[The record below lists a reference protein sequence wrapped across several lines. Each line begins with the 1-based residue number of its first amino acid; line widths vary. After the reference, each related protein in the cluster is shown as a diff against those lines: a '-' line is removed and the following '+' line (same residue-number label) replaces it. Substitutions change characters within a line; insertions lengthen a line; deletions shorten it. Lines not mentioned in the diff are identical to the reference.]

1 MGLASRGLYAHDRV
15 TEHGNNDMII
25 PPDAPVRRTATA
37 NLHKQIVSRD
47 HTTLK
52 RLFSKSVLGLISL
65 FMLVPILIV
74 LISWTQPVAD
84 IWVHM
89 TDYVL
94 PEVLKNTAILLF
106 MVVAISGT
114 IGTVLAWITS
124 MYRFPGQRFFA
135 WALMLPL
142 AMPAYVLA
150 FVTVGIVD
158 FSGPLQTAL
167 RDFGIVTAIPSVRNV
182 WGAGLVLSLAFYPY
196 VYLLARQAFL
206 SQGRRAIE
214 AGQMLGLSRSR
225 VFFKLA
231 LPQALPWIIG
241 GLLLASMETLADFG
255 AVSVFNVDTFT
266 TAIYKAWFGFFSLTT
281 AAQLAALLI
290 SVVFIVVLFEQHWQA
305 KRSHSLTQ
313 GSSQRFDTSPSI
325 KWGMTLLCTL
335 VFALAFFIPFL
346 QLIYWTALNFQQD
359 FDARYIDFV
368 VNSVK
373 IASMTTLFIAVLA
386 IIIAWMK
393 RQYPDKLTKLM
404 TTLAN
409 LGYAVPGTVLAVGI
423 FIPIAWLDN
432 QMIDFGMIS
441 EQVLSGSVIVML
453 LALSTRFMTVSFQP
467 VDRQL
472 QRLTANQEAAAKL
485 LSDSPYQ
492 RWRQVVL
499 PVLSP
504 GVLTALLIGFV
515 EVMKEMPITLM
526 TRRQGWDTLAVRV
539 FEMTSEGMWGRAA
552 LPSLLIVLV
561 GLLPVW
567 ILLRQ
572 SDKQH

>member
-1 MGLASRGLYAHDRV
+1 MITMPEASAKQDNTV
-15 TEHGNNDMII
+15 NEANNDNKSSSISQDHVVRKRII
-25 PPDAPVRRTATA
+25 
-37 NLHKQIVSRD
+37 
-47 HTTLK
+47 
-52 RLFSKSVLGLISL
+52 SKSVLGLISL

-74 LISWTQPVAD
+74 LLSWTQPVAD
-84 IWVHM
+84 IWTHM
-89 TDYVL
+89 RQYVL
-94 PEVLKNTAILLF
+94 PQVLKNTVILLL
-106 MVVAISGT
+106 MVTLISGV
-114 IGTVLAWITS
+114 IGTALAWVTS

-167 RDFGIVTAIPSVRNV
+167 REFGFTTAIPSVRNV
-182 WGAGLVLSLAFYPY
+182 WGASLVLSLAFYPY

-214 AGQMLGLSRSR
+214 AGQMLGLSRSK
-225 VFFKLA
+225 VFFRLA
-231 LPQALPWIIG
+231 LPQALPWVIG

-290 SVVFIVVLFEQHWQA
+290 GVVFIVVLFEQYWQA
-305 KRSHSLTQ
+305 KRGNTVTQ
-313 GSSQRFDTSPSI
+313 GSSQRFEASKPAQ
-325 KWGMTLLCTL
+325 WGMALLCTL
-335 VFALAFFIPFL
+335 VFLIAFLIPFL
-346 QLIYWTALNFQQD
+346 QLLYWTTLNFQQD

-368 VNSVK
+368 TNSLM
-373 IASMTTLFIAVLA
+373 IASMTTIFIAFLA
-386 IIIAWMK
+386 IIIAWVK
-393 RQYPDKLTKLM
+393 RQYPDKSTKLM

-409 LGYAVPGTVLAVGI
+409 LGYVVPGTVLAVGI

-432 QMIDFGMIS
+432 QLIAFGITS
-441 EQVLSGSVIVML
+441 AQFLSGSVIVML

-472 QRLTANQEAAAKL
+472 QRLTVNQEAAAKL

-492 RWRQVVL
+492 RWRQVML

-504 GVLTALLIGFV
+504 GVLTGLLMGFV

-561 GLLPVW
+561 GLIPVW

-572 SDKQH
+572 SDKQS

>member
-1 MGLASRGLYAHDRV
+1 MITMPEASAKQDNTV
-15 TEHGNNDMII
+15 NEANNDNNSPSISQDHVVRKRII
-25 PPDAPVRRTATA
+25 
-37 NLHKQIVSRD
+37 
-47 HTTLK
+47 
-52 RLFSKSVLGLISL
+52 SKSVLGLISL

-74 LISWTQPVAD
+74 LLSWTQPVAD
-84 IWVHM
+84 IWTHM
-89 TDYVL
+89 RQYVL
-94 PEVLKNTAILLF
+94 PQVLKNTVTLLL
-106 MVVAISGT
+106 MVTLISGI
-114 IGTVLAWITS
+114 IGTALAWVTS

-167 RDFGIVTAIPSVRNV
+167 REFGFTTAIPSVRNV

-214 AGQMLGLSRSR
+214 AGQMLGLTRSK
-225 VFFKLA
+225 VFFRLA
-231 LPQALPWIIG
+231 LPQALPWVIG

-290 SVVFIVVLFEQHWQA
+290 GVVFIVVLFEQYWQA
-305 KRSHSLTQ
+305 KRGNTVTQ
-313 GSSQRFDTSPSI
+313 GSSQRFEASKPA
-325 KWGMTLLCTL
+325 KWGMALLCTL
-335 VFALAFFIPFL
+335 VFLIAFLIPFL
-346 QLIYWTALNFQQD
+346 QLLYWTALNFQQD

-368 VNSVK
+368 TNSLM
-373 IASMTTLFIAVLA
+373 IASMTTIFIAFLA
-386 IIIAWMK
+386 IIIAWVK
-393 RQYPDKLTKLM
+393 RQYPVKSTKLM

-409 LGYAVPGTVLAVGI
+409 LGYVVPGTVLAVGI

-432 QMIDFGMIS
+432 QLIAFGITS
-441 EQVLSGSVIVML
+441 AQFLSGSVIVML

-472 QRLTANQEAAAKL
+472 QRLTVNQEAAAKL

-492 RWRQVVL
+492 RWRQVML

-504 GVLTALLIGFV
+504 GVLTGLLMGFV

-561 GLLPVW
+561 GLIPVW

-572 SDKQH
+572 SDKQS

>member
-1 MGLASRGLYAHDRV
+1 M
-15 TEHGNNDMII
+15 
-25 PPDAPVRRTATA
+25 PDASVRQNDTVNDTVID
-37 NLHKQIVSRD
+37 NTIIDKHQIVSQD
-47 HTTLK
+47 HTLRK
-52 RLFSKSVLGLISL
+52 RIISKSVLGLISL
-65 FMLVPILIV
+65 FMLVPIVIV
-74 LISWTQPVAD
+74 LLSWTQPVAD
-84 IWVHM
+84 IWGHM
-89 TDYVL
+89 AEYVL
-94 PEVLKNTAILLF
+94 PQVLKNTAILLL
-106 MVVAISGT
+106 MVVVISGT
-114 IGTVLAWITS
+114 VGTALAWVTS
-124 MYRFPGQRFFA
+124 MYRFPGQRFFS

-142 AMPAYVLA
+142 AIPAYVLA
-150 FVTVGIVD
+150 FVTLGIVD
-158 FSGPLQTAL
+158 FSGPLQTGL
-167 RDFGIVTAIPSVRNV
+167 RDMGISTAIPSVRNV

-214 AGQMLGLSRSR
+214 AGQMLGLSRGR
-225 VFFKLA
+225 VFFRLA

-290 SVVFIVVLFEQHWQA
+290 GMIFIVVLFEQYWQA
-305 KRSHSLTQ
+305 KRGQSITQ
-313 GSSQRFDTSPSI
+313 GSSQRFEVSKSA
-325 KWGMTLLCTL
+325 KWAMTLLCTL
-335 VFALAFFIPFL
+335 VFSVAFFIPFL
-346 QLIYWTALNFQQD
+346 QLIYWTALNFRQD
-359 FDARYIDFV
+359 FDARYIGFV
-368 VNSVK
+368 TNSLM
-373 IASMTTLFIAVLA
+373 IASMTTIFIGFLA
-386 IIIAWMK
+386 IIIAWIK
-393 RQYPDKLTKLM
+393 RQYPDKSTKLM

-409 LGYAVPGTVLAVGI
+409 LGYVVPGTVLAVGI

-432 QMIDFGMIS
+432 QMIAFGITS
-441 EQVLSGSVIVML
+441 QQVLSGSVIVML

-472 QRLTANQEAAAKL
+472 QRLTVNQEAAAKL
-485 LSDSPYQ
+485 LSDSAYQ
-492 RWRQVVL
+492 RWRHVML

-504 GVLTALLIGFV
+504 GVLTALLMGFV

-572 SDKQH
+572 SDKQS

>member
-1 MGLASRGLYAHDRV
+1 MITTPEASAKQDNTV
-15 TEHGNNDMII
+15 NEANNDNNSSSISQDHVVRKRII
-25 PPDAPVRRTATA
+25 
-37 NLHKQIVSRD
+37 
-47 HTTLK
+47 
-52 RLFSKSVLGLISL
+52 SKSVLGLISL

-74 LISWTQPVAD
+74 LLSWTQPVAD
-84 IWVHM
+84 IWTHM
-89 TDYVL
+89 RQYVL
-94 PEVLKNTAILLF
+94 PQVLKNTVILLL
-106 MVVAISGT
+106 MVTLISGV
-114 IGTVLAWITS
+114 IGTALAWVTS

-167 RDFGIVTAIPSVRNV
+167 REFGFTTAIPSVRNV

-214 AGQMLGLSRSR
+214 AGQMLGLSRSK
-225 VFFKLA
+225 VFFRLA
-231 LPQALPWIIG
+231 LPQALPWVIG

-290 SVVFIVVLFEQHWQA
+290 GVVFIVILFEQYWQA
-305 KRSHSLTQ
+305 KRGNTINQ
-313 GSSQRFDTSPSI
+313 GSSKRFEASKPA
-325 KWGMTLLCTL
+325 KWGMALLCTL
-335 VFALAFFIPFL
+335 VFLIAFLIPFL
-346 QLIYWTALNFQQD
+346 QLLYWTTLNFQQD

-368 VNSVK
+368 TNSLM
-373 IASMTTLFIAVLA
+373 IASMTTIFIAFLA
-386 IIIAWMK
+386 IIIAWVK
-393 RQYPDKLTKLM
+393 RQYPDKSTKLM

-409 LGYAVPGTVLAVGI
+409 LGYVVPGTVLAVGI

-432 QMIDFGMIS
+432 QLIAFGITS
-441 EQVLSGSVIVML
+441 AQFLSGSVIVML

-472 QRLTANQEAAAKL
+472 QRLTVNQEAAAKL

-492 RWRQVVL
+492 RWRQVML

-504 GVLTALLIGFV
+504 GVLTGLLMGFV

-561 GLLPVW
+561 GLIPVW

-572 SDKQH
+572 SDKQS

>member
-1 MGLASRGLYAHDRV
+1 MATTNMSAKENPIDNHSRVGDDYAAS
-15 TEHGNNDMII
+15 
-25 PPDAPVRRTATA
+25 
-37 NLHKQIVSRD
+37 QD
-47 HTTLK
+47 HVIRK
-52 RLFSKSVLGLISL
+52 RILSKSVLGLISL
-65 FMLVPILIV
+65 FMSIPILIV
-74 LISWTQPVAD
+74 LLSWTQPVAD
-84 IWVHM
+84 IWTHM
-89 TDYVL
+89 MDYVL
-94 PEVLKNTAILLF
+94 PQVLKNTAILLV
-106 MVVAISGT
+106 MVTLIAGS
-114 IGTVLAWITS
+114 IGTLLAWVTS
-124 MYRFPGQRFFA
+124 MYRFPGQRFFT

-167 RDFGIVTAIPSVRNV
+167 RDMGLSSAIPSVRNV
-182 WGAGLVLSLAFYPY
+182 WGAGLILSLAFYPY

-206 SQGRRAIE
+206 SQGLRAIE
-214 AGQMLGLSRSR
+214 AGQMLGLSRGR
-225 VFFKLA
+225 VFFRLA

-281 AAQLAALLI
+281 AAQLAGLLI
-290 SVVFIVVLFEQHWQA
+290 GVVFIVVLFEQYWQA
-305 KRSHSLTQ
+305 RRGNATTQ
-313 GSSQRFDTSPSI
+313 GSNRRLEASTPARL
-325 KWGMTLLCTL
+325 GMTLLCSTVFLIAFL
-335 VFALAFFIPFL
+335 VPFL
-346 QLIYWTALNFQQD
+346 QLIYWTAINFRQD

-368 VNSVK
+368 TNSLM
-373 IASMTTLFIAVLA
+373 IASMTTLLIAFLA
-386 IIIAWMK
+386 IIIAWIK
-393 RQYPDKLTKLM
+393 RQYSDRSTQIM

-409 LGYAVPGTVLAVGI
+409 LGYVVPGTVLAVGV

-432 QMIDFGMIS
+432 QMIAFGITS
-441 EQVLSGSVIVML
+441 QQVLSGSVIVML

-472 QRLTANQEAAAKL
+472 QRLTVNQEAAAKL
-485 LSDSPYQ
+485 LSDSPLQ

-499 PVLSP
+499 PVLRP
-504 GVLTALLIGFV
+504 GVLTALLMGFV

-572 SDKQH
+572 SEKGS

>member
-1 MGLASRGLYAHDRV
+1 MSDDQA
-15 TEHGNNDMII
+15 
-25 PPDAPVRRTATA
+25 
-37 NLHKQIVSRD
+37 VSQD
-47 HTTLK
+47 HTLS
-52 RLFSKSVLGLISL
+52 RRILSKSVLGLISL
-65 FMLVPILIV
+65 FMLVPIIV
-74 LISWTQPVAD
+74 VLFSWTQPVSD
-84 IWVHM
+84 IWIHM
-89 TDYVL
+89 REYVL
-94 PEVLKNTAILLF
+94 PQVLKNTAILLM
-106 MVVAISGT
+106 MVTVISGGL
-114 IGTVLAWITS
+114 GTALAWVTS

-135 WALMLPL
+135 WALMMPL
-142 AMPAYVLA
+142 AIPAYVLA
-150 FVTVGIVD
+150 FVTIGIVD
-158 FSGPLQTAL
+158 FSGPLQTGL
-167 RDFGIVTAIPSVRNV
+167 RDLGITTAIPSVRNI

-225 VFFKLA
+225 IFFRLA

-241 GLLLASMETLADFG
+241 GLLLATMETLADFG

-290 SVVFIVVLFEQHWQA
+290 GVIFIVVLFEQYWQA
-305 KRSHSLTQ
+305 RRGKSLTQ
-313 GSSQRFDTSPSI
+313 GNNRRFETSKSA
-325 KWGMTLLCTL
+325 KLGMSLLCTC
-335 VFALAFFIPFL
+335 VFSLAFLIPFL
-346 QLIYWTALNFQQD
+346 QLVYWTAINFRQD

-368 VNSVK
+368 TNSLL

-386 IIIAWMK
+386 IIIAWTK
-393 RQYPDKLTKLM
+393 RQYPDQSTKLM
-404 TTLAN
+404 TTLAT
-409 LGYAVPGTVLAVGI
+409 LGYVVPGTVLAVGV

-432 QMIDFGMIS
+432 QLIALGITS
-441 EQVLSGSVIVML
+441 EQVISGSVIVML

-472 QRLTANQEAAAKL
+472 QRLTVNTEAAAEL
-485 LSDSPYQ
+485 LSDSPLQ
-492 RWRQVVL
+492 RWRHVVL

-504 GVLTALLIGFV
+504 GVLTALLMGFV

-552 LPSLLIVLV
+552 LPSLLIVMV
-561 GLLPVW
+561 GIIPVW

-572 SDKQH
+572 SDKNS

>member
-1 MGLASRGLYAHDRV
+1 M
-15 TEHGNNDMII
+15 
-25 PPDAPVRRTATA
+25 
-37 NLHKQIVSRD
+37 
-47 HTTLK
+47 
-52 RLFSKSVLGLISL
+52 ISL
-65 FMLVPILIV
+65 FMLVPIIV
-74 LISWTQPVAD
+74 VLFSWTQPVSD
-84 IWVHM
+84 IWIHM
-89 TDYVL
+89 REYVL
-94 PEVLKNTAILLF
+94 PQVLKNTAILLM
-106 MVVAISGT
+106 MVTVISGGL
-114 IGTVLAWITS
+114 GTALAWVTS

-135 WALMLPL
+135 WALMMPL
-142 AMPAYVLA
+142 AIPAYVLA
-150 FVTVGIVD
+150 FVTIGIVD
-158 FSGPLQTAL
+158 FSGPLQTGL
-167 RDFGIVTAIPSVRNV
+167 RDLGITTAIPSVRNI

-225 VFFKLA
+225 IFFRLA

-241 GLLLASMETLADFG
+241 GLLLATMETLADFG

-290 SVVFIVVLFEQHWQA
+290 GVIFIVVLFEQYWQA
-305 KRSHSLTQ
+305 RRGKSLTQ
-313 GSSQRFDTSPSI
+313 GNNRRFETSKSA
-325 KWGMTLLCTL
+325 KLGMSLLCTC
-335 VFALAFFIPFL
+335 VFSLAFLIPFL
-346 QLIYWTALNFQQD
+346 QLVYWTAINFRQD

-368 VNSVK
+368 TNSLL

-386 IIIAWMK
+386 IIIAWTK
-393 RQYPDKLTKLM
+393 RQYPDQGTKLM
-404 TTLAN
+404 TTLAT
-409 LGYAVPGTVLAVGI
+409 LGYVVPGTVLAVGV

-432 QMIDFGMIS
+432 QLIALGITS
-441 EQVLSGSVIVML
+441 EQVISGSVIVML

-472 QRLTANQEAAAKL
+472 QRLTVNTEAAAEL
-485 LSDSPYQ
+485 LSDSPLQ
-492 RWRQVVL
+492 RWRHVVL

-504 GVLTALLIGFV
+504 GVLTALLMGFV

-552 LPSLLIVLV
+552 LPSLLIVMV
-561 GLLPVW
+561 GIIPVW

-572 SDKQH
+572 SDKNS

>member
-1 MGLASRGLYAHDRV
+1 MITMPEASAKQDNTVNEASNDNNSPSISHDHV
-15 TEHGNNDMII
+15 
-25 PPDAPVRRTATA
+25 VR
-37 NLHKQIVSRD
+37 
-47 HTTLK
+47 K
-52 RLFSKSVLGLISL
+52 RILSKSVLGLISL

-74 LISWTQPVAD
+74 LLSWTQPVAD
-84 IWVHM
+84 IWTHM
-89 TDYVL
+89 REYVL
-94 PEVLKNTAILLF
+94 PQVLKNTVILLL
-106 MVVAISGT
+106 MVTVISGV
-114 IGTVLAWITS
+114 IGTALAWVTS

-167 RDFGIVTAIPSVRNV
+167 RESGFTTAIPSVRNV

-214 AGQMLGLSRSR
+214 AGQMLGLSRSK
-225 VFFKLA
+225 VFFRLA
-231 LPQALPWIIG
+231 LPQALPWVIG

-290 SVVFIVVLFEQHWQA
+290 GVVFIVVLFEQYWQA
-305 KRSHSLTQ
+305 KRGNTITQ
-313 GSSQRFDTSPSI
+313 GSSKRFEASKPA

-335 VFALAFFIPFL
+335 VFLVAFLIPFL
-346 QLIYWTALNFQQD
+346 QLLYWTAENFQQD

-368 VNSVK
+368 TNSLM
-373 IASMTTLFIAVLA
+373 IASMTTVFIAFLA
-386 IIIAWMK
+386 IIIAWVK
-393 RQYPDKLTKLM
+393 RQYPDKSTKLM

-409 LGYAVPGTVLAVGI
+409 LGYVVPGTVLAVGI

-432 QMIDFGMIS
+432 QLIAFGITS
-441 EQVLSGSVIVML
+441 TQFFSGSVIVML

-472 QRLTANQEAAAKL
+472 QRLTVNQEAAAKL

-492 RWRQVVL
+492 RWRQVML

-504 GVLTALLIGFV
+504 GVLTGLLMGFV

-561 GLLPVW
+561 GLIPVW
-567 ILLRQ
+567 VLLRQ
-572 SDKQH
+572 SDKQG

>member
-1 MGLASRGLYAHDRV
+1 MPEASAKQDNTV
-15 TEHGNNDMII
+15 NEANNDNNSPSISQDHVVRKRII
-25 PPDAPVRRTATA
+25 
-37 NLHKQIVSRD
+37 
-47 HTTLK
+47 
-52 RLFSKSVLGLISL
+52 SKSVLGLISL

-74 LISWTQPVAD
+74 LLSWTQPVAD
-84 IWVHM
+84 IWTHM
-89 TDYVL
+89 RQYVL
-94 PEVLKNTAILLF
+94 PQVLKNTVILLL
-106 MVVAISGT
+106 MVTLISGI
-114 IGTVLAWITS
+114 IGTALAWVTS

-167 RDFGIVTAIPSVRNV
+167 REFGFTTAIPSVRNV

-214 AGQMLGLSRSR
+214 AGQMLGLTRSK
-225 VFFKLA
+225 VFFRLA
-231 LPQALPWIIG
+231 LPQALPWVIG

-290 SVVFIVVLFEQHWQA
+290 GVVFIVVLFEQYWQT
-305 KRSHSLTQ
+305 KRGNTVTQ
-313 GSSQRFDTSPSI
+313 GSSQRFEASKPA
-325 KWGMTLLCTL
+325 KWGMALLCTL
-335 VFALAFFIPFL
+335 VFLIAFLIPFL
-346 QLIYWTALNFQQD
+346 QLLYWTALNFQQD

-368 VNSVK
+368 SNSLM
-373 IASMTTLFIAVLA
+373 IASMTTIFIAFLA
-386 IIIAWMK
+386 IIIAWVK
-393 RQYPDKLTKLM
+393 RQYPDKSTKLM

-409 LGYAVPGTVLAVGI
+409 LGYVVPGTVLAVGI

-432 QMIDFGMIS
+432 QLIAFGITS
-441 EQVLSGSVIVML
+441 TQFFSGSVIVML

-472 QRLTANQEAAAKL
+472 QRLTVNQEAAAKL

-492 RWRQVVL
+492 RWRQVML

-504 GVLTALLIGFV
+504 GVLTGLLMGFV

-561 GLLPVW
+561 GLIPVW

-572 SDKQH
+572 SDKQS

>member
-1 MGLASRGLYAHDRV
+1 MVTVSKAADHGSDDNNDDDNAISASRV
-15 TEHGNNDMII
+15 
-25 PPDAPVRRTATA
+25 
-37 NLHKQIVSRD
+37 VSRD
-47 HTTLK
+47 HTVIRRVL
-52 RLFSKSVLGLISL
+52 SKSVLGLISL
-65 FMLVPILIV
+65 FMLIPIIV
-74 LISWTQPVAD
+74 VLFSWTRPVAD
-84 IWVHM
+84 IWQHM
-89 TDYVL
+89 ADYVL
-94 PEVLKNTAILLF
+94 PQVLKNTVILLL
-106 MVVAISGT
+106 MVTVISGA
-114 IGTVLAWITS
+114 IGTALAWVTS
-124 MYRFPGQRFFA
+124 MYRFPGQRFFS

-142 AMPAYVLA
+142 AIPAYVLA
-150 FVTVGIVD
+150 FVTIGIVD
-158 FSGPLQTAL
+158 FSGPLQTGL
-167 RDFGIVTAIPSVRNV
+167 RDLGISTAIPSVRNI

-225 VFFKLA
+225 VFFRLA
-231 LPQALPWIIG
+231 LPQALPWILG
-241 GLLLASMETLADFG
+241 GLLLATMETLADFG

-290 SVVFIVVLFEQHWQA
+290 GMVFIVVLFEQYWQA
-305 KRSHSLTQ
+305 RRGQAITQ
-313 GSSQRFDTSPSI
+313 GSNRRFESS
-325 KWGMTLLCTL
+325 KSAKFAMSLLCAS
-335 VFALAFFIPFL
+335 VFLIAFLIPFL
-346 QLIYWTALNFQQD
+346 QLVYWTVLNYKQD

-368 VNSVK
+368 INSLL
-373 IASMTTLFIAVLA
+373 IASMTTLLIAVLA
-386 IIIAWMK
+386 VVIAWVK
-393 RQYPDKLTKLM
+393 RQYPDKSTKLM
-404 TTLAN
+404 TTFAT
-409 LGYAVPGTVLAVGI
+409 LGYVVPGTVLAVGV

-432 QMIDFGMIS
+432 QLIAFGITS
-441 EQVLSGSVIVML
+441 QQVLSGSVVVML

-472 QRLTANQEAAAKL
+472 QRLTINQEAAAKL
-485 LSDSPYQ
+485 LSASPVQ

-504 GVLTALLIGFV
+504 GVLTALLMGFV

-552 LPSLLIVLV
+552 LPSLLIVVV
-561 GLLPVW
+561 GLIPVW

-572 SDKQH
+572 SDKTS

>member
-1 MGLASRGLYAHDRV
+1 MITMPEASAKQDNTV
-15 TEHGNNDMII
+15 NEANNDNNSPSISQDHVVRKRII
-25 PPDAPVRRTATA
+25 
-37 NLHKQIVSRD
+37 
-47 HTTLK
+47 
-52 RLFSKSVLGLISL
+52 SKSVLGLISL

-74 LISWTQPVAD
+74 LLSWTQPVAD
-84 IWVHM
+84 IWTHM
-89 TDYVL
+89 RQYVL
-94 PEVLKNTAILLF
+94 PQVLKNTVILLL
-106 MVVAISGT
+106 MVTLISGI
-114 IGTVLAWITS
+114 IGTALAWVTS

-167 RDFGIVTAIPSVRNV
+167 REFGFTTAIPSVRNV

-214 AGQMLGLSRSR
+214 AGQMLGLTRSK
-225 VFFKLA
+225 VFFRLA
-231 LPQALPWIIG
+231 LPQALPWVIG

-290 SVVFIVVLFEQHWQA
+290 GVVFIVVLFEQYWQT
-305 KRSHSLTQ
+305 KRGNTVTQ
-313 GSSQRFDTSPSI
+313 GSSQRFEASKPA
-325 KWGMTLLCTL
+325 KWGMALLCTL
-335 VFALAFFIPFL
+335 VFLIAFLIPFL
-346 QLIYWTALNFQQD
+346 QLLYWTALNFQQD

-368 VNSVK
+368 SNSLMV
-373 IASMTTLFIAVLA
+373 ASMTTIFIAFLA
-386 IIIAWMK
+386 IIIAWVK
-393 RQYPDKLTKLM
+393 RQYPDKSTKLM

-409 LGYAVPGTVLAVGI
+409 LGYVVPGTVLAVGI

-432 QMIDFGMIS
+432 QLIAFGITS
-441 EQVLSGSVIVML
+441 TQFFSGSVIVML

-472 QRLTANQEAAAKL
+472 QRLTVNQEAAAKL

-492 RWRQVVL
+492 RWRQVML

-504 GVLTALLIGFV
+504 GVLTGLLMGFV

-561 GLLPVW
+561 GLIPVW

-572 SDKQH
+572 SDKQS

>member
-1 MGLASRGLYAHDRV
+1 MPKASVRQVNEVEQNPVVSQDYTV
-15 TEHGNNDMII
+15 T
-25 PPDAPVRRTATA
+25 
-37 NLHKQIVSRD
+37 
-47 HTTLK
+47 K
-52 RLFSKSVLGLISL
+52 RIFSKSVLGLISL
-65 FMLVPILIV
+65 FMLVPIVIV
-74 LISWTQPVAD
+74 LLSWTQPVAD
-84 IWVHM
+84 IWTHM
-89 TDYVL
+89 REYIL
-94 PEVLKNTAILLF
+94 PQVLKNTAILLF
-106 MVVAISGT
+106 MVTVISGV
-114 IGTVLAWITS
+114 IGTALAWVTS
-124 MYRFPGQRFFA
+124 MYRFPGQRFFS

-142 AMPAYVLA
+142 AIPAYVMA

-158 FSGPLQTAL
+158 FSGPLQTGL
-167 RDFGIVTAIPSVRNV
+167 RDLGISTAIPSVRNV
-182 WGAGLVLSLAFYPY
+182 WGAGIILSLAFYPY

-225 VFFKLA
+225 VFFRLA
-231 LPQALPWIIG
+231 LPQALPWVIG
-241 GLLLASMETLADFG
+241 GLLLAAMETLADFG

-290 SVVFIVVLFEQHWQA
+290 GVVFIVVLFEQYWQA
-305 KRSHSLTQ
+305 KRGSGTAQ
-313 GSSQRFDTSPSI
+313 GNNRRFETS
-325 KWGMTLLCTL
+325 KLAKFGMTLLCTVIFL
-335 VFALAFFIPFL
+335 LAFLVPFL
-346 QLIYWTALNFQQD
+346 QLIYWTIKNFHQD

-368 VNSVK
+368 LNSVLL
-373 IASMTTLFIAVLA
+373 ASMTTLFIAILA
-386 IIIAWMK
+386 IIIAWIK
-393 RQYPDKLTKLM
+393 RQYPDKSTKLM
-404 TTLAN
+404 TTFAN
-409 LGYAVPGTVLAVGI
+409 LGYVVPGTVLAVGV

-432 QMIDFGMIS
+432 QLIAFGIIS
-441 EQVLSGSVIVML
+441 HQILSGSVVVML

-472 QRLTANQEAAAKL
+472 QRLTANQEAAATL
-485 LSDSPYQ
+485 LSDSALQ

-504 GVLTALLIGFV
+504 GVLTALLMGFV

-539 FEMTSEGMWGRAA
+539 FEMTSEGMWARAA

-561 GLLPVW
+561 GLIPVW

-572 SDKQH
+572 SDKNG

>member
-1 MGLASRGLYAHDRV
+1 MITMPEASAKQDNTV
-15 TEHGNNDMII
+15 NEANNDNNSPSISQDHVVRKRII
-25 PPDAPVRRTATA
+25 
-37 NLHKQIVSRD
+37 
-47 HTTLK
+47 
-52 RLFSKSVLGLISL
+52 SKSVLGLISL

-74 LISWTQPVAD
+74 LLSWTQPVAD
-84 IWVHM
+84 IWTHM
-89 TDYVL
+89 RQYVL
-94 PEVLKNTAILLF
+94 PQVLKNTVILLL
-106 MVVAISGT
+106 MVTLISGI
-114 IGTVLAWITS
+114 IGTALAWVTS

-167 RDFGIVTAIPSVRNV
+167 REFGFTTAIPSVRNV

-214 AGQMLGLSRSR
+214 AGQMLGLSRSK
-225 VFFKLA
+225 VFFRLA
-231 LPQALPWIIG
+231 LPQALPWVIG

-290 SVVFIVVLFEQHWQA
+290 GVVFIVVLFEQYWQA
-305 KRSHSLTQ
+305 KRGNTITQ
-313 GSSQRFDTSPSI
+313 GSSKRFEASKPA

-335 VFALAFFIPFL
+335 VFLVAFLIPFL
-346 QLIYWTALNFQQD
+346 QLLYWTAENFQQD

-368 VNSVK
+368 TNSLV
-373 IASMTTLFIAVLA
+373 IASMTTIFIAFLA
-386 IIIAWMK
+386 IIIAWVK
-393 RQYPDKLTKLM
+393 RQYPDKSTKLM

-409 LGYAVPGTVLAVGI
+409 LGYVVPGTVLAVGI

-432 QMIDFGMIS
+432 QLIAFGITS
-441 EQVLSGSVIVML
+441 TQFFSGSVIVML

-472 QRLTANQEAAAKL
+472 QRLTVNQEAAAKL

-492 RWRQVVL
+492 RWRQVML

-504 GVLTALLIGFV
+504 GVLTGLLMGFV

-561 GLLPVW
+561 GLIPVW
-567 ILLRQ
+567 VLLRQ
-572 SDKQH
+572 SDKQG

>member
-1 MGLASRGLYAHDRV
+1 
-15 TEHGNNDMII
+15 MITT
-25 PPDAPVRRTATA
+25 PDAS
-37 NLHKQIVSRD
+37 VSEQDPISSRADDNQTVSQD
-47 HTTLK
+47 HALRK
-52 RLFSKSVLGLISL
+52 RIISKSVLGLISL

-74 LISWTQPVAD
+74 LLSWTQPVAD
-84 IWVHM
+84 IWTHM
-89 TDYVL
+89 AEYVL
-94 PEVLKNTAILLF
+94 PQVLKNTAILLF
-106 MVVAISGT
+106 MVTVISGT
-114 IGTVLAWITS
+114 IGTVLAWVTS
-124 MYRFPGQRFFA
+124 MYRFPGQRFFS

-142 AMPAYVLA
+142 AIPAYVLA
-150 FVTVGIVD
+150 FVTIGIVD
-158 FSGPLQTAL
+158 FSGPLQTGL
-167 RDFGIVTAIPSVRNV
+167 RDFGITTAIPSIRNV
-182 WGAGLVLSLAFYPY
+182 WGAGLILSLAFYPY
-196 VYLLARQAFL
+196 VYL

-225 VFFKLA
+225 VFFRLA

-290 SVVFIVVLFEQHWQA
+290 GMIFIVVLFEQYWQA
-305 KRSHSLTQ
+305 KRGNSITQ
-313 GSSQRFDTSPSI
+313 GSNQRFDASTPAKI
-325 KWGMTLLCTL
+325 GMSLLCTF
-335 VFALAFFIPFL
+335 VFLLAFLIPFL
-346 QLIYWTALNFQQD
+346 QLIYWTALNFRQD

-368 VNSVK
+368 TNSLM
-373 IASMTTLFIAVLA
+373 IASMTTVFIAFLA
-386 IIIAWMK
+386 VIIAWIK
-393 RQYPDKLTKLM
+393 RQYPDKSTKLM

-409 LGYAVPGTVLAVGI
+409 LGYVVPGTVLAVGI

-432 QMIDFGMIS
+432 QMIAFGITS
-441 EQVLSGSVIVML
+441 QQVLSGSVIVML

-472 QRLTANQEAAAKL
+472 QRLTVNQEAAAKL
-485 LSDSPYQ
+485 LSDSAYQ
-492 RWRQVVL
+492 RWRHVML

-504 GVLTALLIGFV
+504 GVLTALLMGFV

-572 SDKQH
+572 SDKHS

>member
-1 MGLASRGLYAHDRV
+1 
-15 TEHGNNDMII
+15 MITT
-25 PPDAPVRRTATA
+25 PDASVSQNDTVNGSVNDKQAVSQDRT
-37 NLHKQIVSRD
+37 I
-47 HTTLK
+47 LK
-52 RLFSKSVLGLISL
+52 RILSKSVLGLISL

-74 LISWTQPVAD
+74 LLSWTQPVAD
-84 IWVHM
+84 IWTHM
-89 TDYVL
+89 ADYVL
-94 PEVLKNTAILLF
+94 PQVLKNTAILLS
-106 MVVAISGT
+106 MVMVISGT
-114 IGTVLAWITS
+114 IGTALAWVTS
-124 MYRFPGQRFFA
+124 MYRFPGQRFFS

-158 FSGPLQTAL
+158 FSGPLQTGL
-167 RDFGIVTAIPSVRNV
+167 RDLGIDTAIPSVRNV

-225 VFFKLA
+225 VFFRLA

-290 SVVFIVVLFEQHWQA
+290 GVVFIVVLFEQYWQA
-305 KRSHSLTQ
+305 RRGSSVTQ
-313 GSSQRFDTSPSI
+313 GSSQRFETNTASKLAMTS
-325 KWGMTLLCTL
+325 LCTL
-335 VFALAFFIPFL
+335 VFAVAFLIPFL
-346 QLIYWTALNFQQD
+346 QLIYWTALNFRQD
-359 FDARYIDFV
+359 FDARYIEFV
-368 VNSVK
+368 TNSLM
-373 IASMTTLFIAVLA
+373 IASMTTLFIAFLA
-386 IIIAWMK
+386 IMIAWIK

-409 LGYAVPGTVLAVGI
+409 LGYVVPGTVLAVGI

-432 QMIDFGMIS
+432 QMIAFGIIS
-441 EQVLSGSVIVML
+441 KQVLSGSVIVML

-472 QRLTANQEAAAKL
+472 QRLTVNQEAAAKL

-492 RWRQVVL
+492 RWRQVML

-504 GVLTALLIGFV
+504 GVLTALLMGFV

-572 SDKQH
+572 SDKQG

>member
-1 MGLASRGLYAHDRV
+1 MS
-15 TEHGNNDMII
+15 TM
-25 PPDAPVRRTATA
+25 PDASVRQNDTVNDTVI
-37 NLHKQIVSRD
+37 NNTIIDKHQIVSQD
-47 HTTLK
+47 HTLRK
-52 RLFSKSVLGLISL
+52 RIISKSVLGLISL
-65 FMLVPILIV
+65 FMLVPIVIV
-74 LISWTQPVAD
+74 LLSWTQPVAD
-84 IWVHM
+84 IWGHM
-89 TDYVL
+89 AEYVL
-94 PEVLKNTAILLF
+94 PQVLKNTAILLL
-106 MVVAISGT
+106 MVVVISGT
-114 IGTVLAWITS
+114 VGTALAWVTS
-124 MYRFPGQRFFA
+124 MYRFPGQRFFS

-142 AMPAYVLA
+142 AIPAYVLA
-150 FVTVGIVD
+150 FVTLGIVD
-158 FSGPLQTAL
+158 FSGPLQTGL
-167 RDFGIVTAIPSVRNV
+167 RDMGISTAIPSVRNV

-214 AGQMLGLSRSR
+214 AGQMLGLSRGR
-225 VFFKLA
+225 VFFRLA

-290 SVVFIVVLFEQHWQA
+290 GMIFIVVLFEQYWQA
-305 KRSHSLTQ
+305 KRGQSITQ
-313 GSSQRFDTSPSI
+313 GSSQRFEVSKSA
-325 KWGMTLLCTL
+325 KWAMTLLCTL
-335 VFALAFFIPFL
+335 VFSVAFFIPFL
-346 QLIYWTALNFQQD
+346 QLIYWTALNFRQD
-359 FDARYIDFV
+359 FDARYIGFV
-368 VNSVK
+368 TNSLM
-373 IASMTTLFIAVLA
+373 IASMTTIFIGFLA
-386 IIIAWMK
+386 IIIAWIK
-393 RQYPDKLTKLM
+393 RQYPDKSTKLM

-409 LGYAVPGTVLAVGI
+409 LGYVVPGTVLAVGI

-432 QMIDFGMIS
+432 QMIAFGITS
-441 EQVLSGSVIVML
+441 QQVLSGSVIVML

-472 QRLTANQEAAAKL
+472 QRLTVNQEAAAKL
-485 LSDSPYQ
+485 LSDSAYQ
-492 RWRQVVL
+492 RWRHVML

-504 GVLTALLIGFV
+504 GVLTALLMGFV

-572 SDKQH
+572 SDKQS

>member
-1 MGLASRGLYAHDRV
+1 MVTVSKIADHGSDDNNNDGNVVYSDRV
-15 TEHGNNDMII
+15 
-25 PPDAPVRRTATA
+25 
-37 NLHKQIVSRD
+37 VSRD
-47 HTTLK
+47 HTFSRRVL
-52 RLFSKSVLGLISL
+52 SKSVLGLISL
-65 FMLVPILIV
+65 FMLIPIIV
-74 LISWTQPVAD
+74 VLFSWTRPVAD
-84 IWVHM
+84 IWQHM
-89 TDYVL
+89 ADYVL
-94 PEVLKNTAILLF
+94 PQVLKNTAILLL
-106 MVVAISGT
+106 MVTVISGT
-114 IGTVLAWITS
+114 IGTALAWVTS

-150 FVTVGIVD
+150 FVTIGIVD
-158 FSGPLQTAL
+158 FSGPLQTGL
-167 RDFGIVTAIPSVRNV
+167 RDLGISTAIPSVRNI

-225 VFFKLA
+225 VFFRLA
-231 LPQALPWIIG
+231 LPQALPWILG
-241 GLLLASMETLADFG
+241 GLLLATMETLADFG

-290 SVVFIVVLFEQHWQA
+290 GVIFIVVLFEQYWQA
-305 KRSHSLTQ
+305 RRGQSISQ
-313 GSSQRFDTSPSI
+313 GSNRRLESSKSAKF
-325 KWGMTLLCTL
+325 GMSLLCTS
-335 VFALAFFIPFL
+335 VFLLAFLIPFI
-346 QLIYWTALNFQQD
+346 QLIYWTVLNYKQD
-359 FDARYIDFV
+359 FDERYIDFV
-368 VNSVK
+368 TNSLL
-373 IASMTTLFIAVLA
+373 IASMTTLLIAVLA
-386 IIIAWMK
+386 VIIAWVK
-393 RQYPDKLTKLM
+393 RQYPDKSTKLM
-404 TTLAN
+404 TTFAT
-409 LGYAVPGTVLAVGI
+409 LGYVVPGTVLAVGV

-432 QMIDFGMIS
+432 QLIAFGITS
-441 EQVLSGSVIVML
+441 QQVLSGSVVVML

-472 QRLTANQEAAAKL
+472 QRLTVNQEAAAKL
-485 LSDSPYQ
+485 LSDSAVQ

-504 GVLTALLIGFV
+504 GVLTALLMGFV

-552 LPSLLIVLV
+552 LPSLLIVVV
-561 GLLPVW
+561 GLIPVW

-572 SDKQH
+572 SDKTR

>member
-1 MGLASRGLYAHDRV
+1 MITTPEASAKQDNTV
-15 TEHGNNDMII
+15 NEANNDNNSPSISQDHVVRKRII
-25 PPDAPVRRTATA
+25 
-37 NLHKQIVSRD
+37 
-47 HTTLK
+47 
-52 RLFSKSVLGLISL
+52 SKSVLGLISL

-74 LISWTQPVAD
+74 LLSWTQPVAD
-84 IWVHM
+84 IWTHM
-89 TDYVL
+89 RQYVL
-94 PEVLKNTAILLF
+94 PQVLKNTVILLL
-106 MVVAISGT
+106 MVTLISGV
-114 IGTVLAWITS
+114 IGTALAWVTS

-167 RDFGIVTAIPSVRNV
+167 REFGFTTAIPSVRNV

-214 AGQMLGLSRSR
+214 AGQMLGLSRSK
-225 VFFKLA
+225 VFFRLA
-231 LPQALPWIIG
+231 LPQALPWVIG

-290 SVVFIVVLFEQHWQA
+290 GVVFIVVLFEQYWQA
-305 KRSHSLTQ
+305 KRGNTVSQ
-313 GSSQRFDTSPSI
+313 GSSKRFEASKPA
-325 KWGMTLLCTL
+325 KWGMALLCIL
-335 VFALAFFIPFL
+335 VFLIAFLIPFL
-346 QLIYWTALNFQQD
+346 QLLYWTTLNFQQD

-368 VNSVK
+368 TNSLM
-373 IASMTTLFIAVLA
+373 IASMTTIFIAFLA
-386 IIIAWMK
+386 IIIAWVK
-393 RQYPDKLTKLM
+393 RQYPDKSTKLM

-409 LGYAVPGTVLAVGI
+409 LGYVVPGTVLAVGI

-432 QMIDFGMIS
+432 QLIAFGITS
-441 EQVLSGSVIVML
+441 AQFLSGSVIVML

-472 QRLTANQEAAAKL
+472 QRLTVNQEAAAKL

-492 RWRQVVL
+492 RWRQVML

-504 GVLTALLIGFV
+504 GVLTGLLMGFV

-561 GLLPVW
+561 GLIPVW

-572 SDKQH
+572 SDKQS

>member
-1 MGLASRGLYAHDRV
+1 MITMPEASAKQDNTV
-15 TEHGNNDMII
+15 NKANNDNNSPSISQDHVVRKRII
-25 PPDAPVRRTATA
+25 
-37 NLHKQIVSRD
+37 
-47 HTTLK
+47 
-52 RLFSKSVLGLISL
+52 SKSVLGLISL

-74 LISWTQPVAD
+74 LLSWTQPVAD
-84 IWVHM
+84 IWTHM
-89 TDYVL
+89 RQYVL
-94 PEVLKNTAILLF
+94 PQVLKNTVILLL
-106 MVVAISGT
+106 MVTLISGI
-114 IGTVLAWITS
+114 IGTALAWVTS

-167 RDFGIVTAIPSVRNV
+167 REFGFTTAIPSVRNV

-214 AGQMLGLSRSR
+214 AGQMLGLSRSK
-225 VFFKLA
+225 VFFRLA
-231 LPQALPWIIG
+231 LPQALPWVIG

-290 SVVFIVVLFEQHWQA
+290 GVVFIVVLFEQYWQA
-305 KRSHSLTQ
+305 KRGNTVSQ
-313 GSSQRFDTSPSI
+313 GSSQRFEASKPAQ
-325 KWGMTLLCTL
+325 WGMALLCML
-335 VFALAFFIPFL
+335 VFLIAFLIPFL
-346 QLIYWTALNFQQD
+346 QLLYWTALNFQQD

-368 VNSVK
+368 TNSLM
-373 IASMTTLFIAVLA
+373 IASMTTIFIAFLA
-386 IIIAWMK
+386 VIIAWVK
-393 RQYPDKLTKLM
+393 RQYPDKSTKLM

-409 LGYAVPGTVLAVGI
+409 LGYVVPGTVLAVGI

-432 QMIDFGMIS
+432 QLIAFGITS
-441 EQVLSGSVIVML
+441 TQFLSGSVIVML

-472 QRLTANQEAAAKL
+472 QRLTVNQEAAAKL

-492 RWRQVVL
+492 RWRQVML

-504 GVLTALLIGFV
+504 GVLTGLLMGFV

-561 GLLPVW
+561 GLIPVW

-572 SDKQH
+572 SDKQG

>member
-1 MGLASRGLYAHDRV
+1 MITTPEASAKQDNTV
-15 TEHGNNDMII
+15 NEANNDNNSSSISQDHVVRKRII
-25 PPDAPVRRTATA
+25 
-37 NLHKQIVSRD
+37 
-47 HTTLK
+47 
-52 RLFSKSVLGLISL
+52 SKSVLGLISL

-74 LISWTQPVAD
+74 LLSWTQPVAD
-84 IWVHM
+84 IWTHM
-89 TDYVL
+89 RQYVL
-94 PEVLKNTAILLF
+94 PQVLKNTVILLL
-106 MVVAISGT
+106 MVTLISGV
-114 IGTVLAWITS
+114 IGTALAWVTS

-167 RDFGIVTAIPSVRNV
+167 REFGFTTAIPSVRNV

-214 AGQMLGLSRSR
+214 AGQMLGLSRSK
-225 VFFKLA
+225 VFFRLA
-231 LPQALPWIIG
+231 LPQALPWVIG

-290 SVVFIVVLFEQHWQA
+290 GVVFIVVLFEQYWQA
-305 KRSHSLTQ
+305 KRGNTITQ
-313 GSSQRFDTSPSI
+313 GSSKRFEASKPA
-325 KWGMTLLCTL
+325 KWGMALLCIL
-335 VFALAFFIPFL
+335 VFLIAFLIPFL
-346 QLIYWTALNFQQD
+346 QLLYWTALNFQQD

-368 VNSVK
+368 TNSLM
-373 IASMTTLFIAVLA
+373 IASMTTIFIAFLA
-386 IIIAWMK
+386 IIIAWVK
-393 RQYPDKLTKLM
+393 RQYPDKSTKLM

-409 LGYAVPGTVLAVGI
+409 LGYVVPGTVLAVGI
-423 FIPIAWLDN
+423 FIPVAWLDN
-432 QMIDFGMIS
+432 QLIAFGITS
-441 EQVLSGSVIVML
+441 AQFLSGSVIVML

-472 QRLTANQEAAAKL
+472 QRLTVNQEAAAKL

-492 RWRQVVL
+492 RWRQVML

-504 GVLTALLIGFV
+504 GVLTGLLMGFV

-561 GLLPVW
+561 GLIPVW

-572 SDKQH
+572 SDKQS

>member
-1 MGLASRGLYAHDRV
+1 MITTPDTSVGQNDTGNDRV
-15 TEHGNNDMII
+15 NDKKAVSQDHAVRKRMI
-25 PPDAPVRRTATA
+25 
-37 NLHKQIVSRD
+37 
-47 HTTLK
+47 
-52 RLFSKSVLGLISL
+52 SKSVLGLISL

-74 LISWTQPVAD
+74 LLSWTQPVAD
-84 IWVHM
+84 IWTHM
-89 TDYVL
+89 ADYVL
-94 PEVLKNTAILLF
+94 PQVLKNTAILLL
-106 MVVAISGT
+106 MVTIISGT
-114 IGTVLAWITS
+114 IGTALAWVTS
-124 MYRFPGQRFFA
+124 MYRFPGQRFFS

-142 AMPAYVLA
+142 AFPAYVLA

-158 FSGPLQTAL
+158 FSGPLQTGL
-167 RDFGIVTAIPSVRNV
+167 RDLGINTAIPSVRNV
-182 WGAGLVLSLAFYPY
+182 WGAGMVLSLAFYPY

-214 AGQMLGLSRSR
+214 AGQMLGLSRGR
-225 VFFKLA
+225 VFFRLA

-290 SVVFIVVLFEQHWQA
+290 GVVFIVVLFEQYWQA
-305 KRSHSLTQ
+305 KRGSSVTQ
-313 GSSQRFDTSPSI
+313 GSSQRFEASKPA
-325 KWGMTLLCTL
+325 KLAMTLLCTL
-335 VFALAFFIPFL
+335 VFAIAFLIPFL
-346 QLIYWTALNFQQD
+346 QLIYWTALNFRQD

-368 VNSVK
+368 TNSLM
-373 IASMTTLFIAVLA
+373 IASMTTLFIAFLA
-386 IIIAWMK
+386 VIIAWIK

-409 LGYAVPGTVLAVGI
+409 LGYVVPGTVLAVGI

-432 QMIDFGMIS
+432 QMIAFGVTS
-441 EQVLSGSVIVML
+441 QQFLSGSVIVML

-472 QRLTANQEAAAKL
+472 QRLTVNQEAAANL

-492 RWRQVVL
+492 RWRQVML

-504 GVLTALLIGFV
+504 GVLTALLMGFV

-572 SDKQH
+572 SDKQG

>member
-1 MGLASRGLYAHDRV
+1 MITMPEASAKQDNTV
-15 TEHGNNDMII
+15 NEANNDNNSPSISQ
-25 PPDAPVRRTATA
+25 DHVVR
-37 NLHKQIVSRD
+37 
-47 HTTLK
+47 K
-52 RLFSKSVLGLISL
+52 RHISKSVLGLISL

-74 LISWTQPVAD
+74 LLSWTQPVAD
-84 IWVHM
+84 IWTHM
-89 TDYVL
+89 RQYVL
-94 PEVLKNTAILLF
+94 PQVLKNTVILLL
-106 MVVAISGT
+106 MVTLISGV
-114 IGTVLAWITS
+114 IGTALAWVTS

-167 RDFGIVTAIPSVRNV
+167 REFGFTTAIPSVRNV

-206 SQGRRAIE
+206 SQGSRAIE
-214 AGQMLGLSRSR
+214 AGQMLGLSRSK
-225 VFFKLA
+225 VFFRLA
-231 LPQALPWIIG
+231 LPQALPWVIG

-290 SVVFIVVLFEQHWQA
+290 GVVFIVVLFEQYWQT
-305 KRSHSLTQ
+305 KRGNTVTQ
-313 GSSQRFDTSPSI
+313 GSSQRFEASKPA
-325 KWGMTLLCTL
+325 KWGMALLCTL
-335 VFALAFFIPFL
+335 VFLIAFLIPFL
-346 QLIYWTALNFQQD
+346 QLLYWTALNFQQD

-368 VNSVK
+368 TNSLM
-373 IASMTTLFIAVLA
+373 IASMTTIFIAFLA
-386 IIIAWMK
+386 IIIAWVK
-393 RQYPDKLTKLM
+393 RQYPDKSTKLM

-409 LGYAVPGTVLAVGI
+409 LGYVVPGTVLAVGI

-432 QMIDFGMIS
+432 QLIAFGITS
-441 EQVLSGSVIVML
+441 AQFLSGSVIVML

-472 QRLTANQEAAAKL
+472 QRLTVNQEAAAKL

-492 RWRQVVL
+492 RWRQVML

-504 GVLTALLIGFV
+504 GVLTGLLMGFV

-561 GLLPVW
+561 GLIPVW

-572 SDKQH
+572 SDKQS

>member
-1 MGLASRGLYAHDRV
+1 MITMPEASAKQDNTV
-15 TEHGNNDMII
+15 NEANNDNNSPSISQDHVVRKRII
-25 PPDAPVRRTATA
+25 
-37 NLHKQIVSRD
+37 
-47 HTTLK
+47 
-52 RLFSKSVLGLISL
+52 SKSVLGLISL

-74 LISWTQPVAD
+74 LLSWTQPVAD
-84 IWVHM
+84 IWTHM
-89 TDYVL
+89 RQYVL
-94 PEVLKNTAILLF
+94 PQVLENTVILLM
-106 MVVAISGT
+106 MVTLISGV
-114 IGTVLAWITS
+114 IGTALAWVTS

-167 RDFGIVTAIPSVRNV
+167 REFGFATAIPSVRNV

-214 AGQMLGLSRSR
+214 AGQMLGLSRSK
-225 VFFKLA
+225 VFFRLA
-231 LPQALPWIIG
+231 LPQALPWVIG

-290 SVVFIVVLFEQHWQA
+290 GVVFIVVLFEQYWQA
-305 KRSHSLTQ
+305 KRGNTVTQ
-313 GSSQRFDTSPSI
+313 GSSQRFEASKPA
-325 KWGMTLLCTL
+325 KWGMALLCTL
-335 VFALAFFIPFL
+335 VFLIAFLIPFL
-346 QLIYWTALNFQQD
+346 QLLYWTALNFQQD

-368 VNSVK
+368 TNSLM
-373 IASMTTLFIAVLA
+373 IASMTTIFIAFLA
-386 IIIAWMK
+386 IIIAWVK
-393 RQYPDKLTKLM
+393 RQYPDKSTKLM

-409 LGYAVPGTVLAVGI
+409 LGYVVPGTVLAVGI

-432 QMIDFGMIS
+432 QMIAFGITS
-441 EQVLSGSVIVML
+441 TQFLSGSVIVML

-472 QRLTANQEAAAKL
+472 QRLTVNQEAAAKL

-492 RWRQVVL
+492 RWRQVML

-504 GVLTALLIGFV
+504 GVLTGLLMGFV

-539 FEMTSEGMWGRAA
+539 FEMTSEGMWARAA

-561 GLLPVW
+561 GLIPVW

-572 SDKQH
+572 SDKQG

>member
-1 MGLASRGLYAHDRV
+1 MITMPEASAKQDNTV
-15 TEHGNNDMII
+15 NEANNDNKSSSISQDHVVRKRII
-25 PPDAPVRRTATA
+25 
-37 NLHKQIVSRD
+37 
-47 HTTLK
+47 
-52 RLFSKSVLGLISL
+52 SKSVLGLISL

-74 LISWTQPVAD
+74 LLSWTQPVAD
-84 IWVHM
+84 IWTHM
-89 TDYVL
+89 RQYVL
-94 PEVLKNTAILLF
+94 PQVLKNTVILLL
-106 MVVAISGT
+106 MVTVISGV
-114 IGTVLAWITS
+114 IGTALAWVTS

-167 RDFGIVTAIPSVRNV
+167 REFGFTTAIPSVRNV

-214 AGQMLGLSRSR
+214 AGQMLGLSRSK
-225 VFFKLA
+225 VFFRLA
-231 LPQALPWIIG
+231 LPQALPWVIG

-290 SVVFIVVLFEQHWQA
+290 GVVFIVVLFEQYWQA
-305 KRSHSLTQ
+305 KRGNTVSQ
-313 GSSQRFDTSPSI
+313 GSSQRFEASKPAQ
-325 KWGMTLLCTL
+325 WGMALLCIL
-335 VFALAFFIPFL
+335 VFLIAFLIPFL
-346 QLIYWTALNFQQD
+346 QLLYWTTLNFQQD

-368 VNSVK
+368 TNSLM
-373 IASMTTLFIAVLA
+373 IASMTTIFIAFLA
-386 IIIAWMK
+386 IIIAWVK
-393 RQYPDKLTKLM
+393 RQYPDKSTKLM

-409 LGYAVPGTVLAVGI
+409 LGYVVPGTVLAVGI

-432 QMIDFGMIS
+432 QLIAFGITS
-441 EQVLSGSVIVML
+441 AQFLSGSVIVML

-472 QRLTANQEAAAKL
+472 QRLTVNQEAAAKL

-492 RWRQVVL
+492 RWRQVML

-504 GVLTALLIGFV
+504 GVLTGLLMGFV

-561 GLLPVW
+561 GLIPVW

-572 SDKQH
+572 SDKQG